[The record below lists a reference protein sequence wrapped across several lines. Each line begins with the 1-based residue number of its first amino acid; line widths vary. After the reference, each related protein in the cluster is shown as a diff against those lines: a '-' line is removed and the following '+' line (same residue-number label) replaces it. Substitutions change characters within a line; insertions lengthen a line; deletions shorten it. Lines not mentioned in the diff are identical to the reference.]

1 MKIYEFHISKIIIH
15 SNLFD
20 ALVIASVFT
29 DNVVLSRFLYVTFY
43 RRKLFKSKRL
53 HEIISGVRW
62 KTVSLPSEGHG
73 SYDSWI
79 HHTTRT
85 SHTTREYIGRL
96 VITLDNL
103 YQAVVLDML
112 GGLNRFLQYKITNC
126 SNNRTI
132 SQNTF
137 TVFARHLYSTLC
149 SWIIT
154 FTCTRNFLAKI
165 SNVWGKKMVVS
176 LVRGTGCTTCEYI
189 TRLVNILDDSRE
201 SYDSWIH

>member
-1 MKIYEFHISKIIIH
+1 MLHFIGESSLKVNDFIRS
-15 SNLFD
+15 
-20 ALVIASVFT
+20 SV
-29 DNVVLSRFLYVTFY
+29 VWGE
-43 RRKLFKSKRL
+43 KLL
-53 HEIISGVRW
+53 
-62 KTVSLPSEGHG
+62 VSLVRGTG
-73 SYDSWI
+73 R
-79 HHTTRT
+79 TTRT
-85 SHTTREYIGRL
+85 SHTTRGYIGRL
-96 VITLDNL
+96 VNTLDNL

-176 LVRGTGCTTCEYI
+176 LVRGTGCTTREYI